1 MDDSKKKELLKSYSQ
16 KSGKKAGIKYE
27 IKQRKKKHS
36 KKKFT
41 RVTVYS
47 GYTRYTPHRKDEFHH
62 VNYDFLRYSKMVFKW
77 ATSTYK
83 LSRAKLDLLLY
94 VHPLGKFQRKEIK
107 EIVKTLGLLG
117 QFTFKELVEDGW
129 IEKFN
134 FKTRSI
140 YQLTPKATYLCEDM
154 HLMCLGKK
162 PIPNN
167 CDVSGIFHEDTKV
180 RVHYVA
186 LAARINQM
194 MKEEKAKSNDS

>member
-1 MDDSKKKELLKSYSQ
+1 MDDEKKKSLLNSYS
-16 KSGKKAGIKYE
+16 KKAGQRGGVKSPN
-27 IKQRKKKHS
+27 KVRKKRPP
-36 KKKFT
+36 KKRFS
-41 RVTVYS
+41 RLRVYS
-47 GYTRYTPHRKDEFHH
+47 GYTRYAPHKKEEFHH

-77 ATSTYK
+77 AQSTHK
-83 LSRAKLDLLLY
+83 LSRAKLDLLLF

-117 QFTFKELVEDGW
+117 QFTFKELIEDGW
-129 IEKFN
+129 IEKFD
-134 FKTRSI
+134 FRVRSLF
-140 YQLTPKATYLCEDM
+140 QLTTKATMLCEDM

-167 CDVSGIFHEDTKV
+167 CDVSGIFHEETKV

-194 MKEEKAKSNDS
+194 MKEEKEKAKGK